1 MRKGMRLCTH
11 VRLHLGIAKHLR
23 RNGIMGTTFTPDGML
38 KNMAYTYKRKHECS
52 VLLLDFGEFKCKDYI
67 AMLFLLTLS
76 LSKADAKLRRIIE
89 SAKNNL
95 LMLDRQ

>member
-1 MRKGMRLCTH
+1 
-11 VRLHLGIAKHLR
+11 
-23 RNGIMGTTFTPDGML
+23 MGTTLTPDGML